1 MSLYPLHSRNKDEYD
16 KVNFLFENE
25 YRTIKL
31 IFVPLLFLIR
41 GGNVGRPDPFRPSLR
56 KARTAQAGPRHP
68 AYFMQAEN
76 IGPPRIPLGLQA
88 REPARL
94 FFNFFF

>member
-41 GGNVGRPDPFRPSLR
+41 GGNVGRPDPFRPGPH
-56 KARTAQAGPRHP
+56 KAGTTRAGPSRP
-68 AYFMQAEN
+68 AYFMRQKTLARPAYHLAR
-76 IGPPRIPLGLQA
+76 GPA
-88 REPARL
+88 H
-94 FFNFFF
+94 FFFF